1 MDIPLGS
8 EYVNIAHSW
17 RKESSRQSTLGVTIK
32 LFWFELLLHGSCRT
46 LGRHTNMTAPLHVV
60 TPTFYSNSD
69 LGSSGIS
76 DWETRADLLW
86 SFTGHQGSWPPA
98 EQSMCTLLTSSSHDM
113 SLFGNLSPR
122 TPVLSSFPTEEPDEN
137 SLPELGRLY
146 GHQRSVAALTFVA
159 GGAGSEAG
167 RTGSVSWWEKG
178 FCRASFELVDR

>member
-98 EQSMCTLLTSSSHDM
+98 EQSMCALLTSFSTSTCLRLETYPRALPSSAA
-113 SLFGNLSPR
+113 FPPR
-122 TPVLSSFPTEEPDEN
+122 S
-137 SLPELGRLY
+137 
-146 GHQRSVAALTFVA
+146 
-159 GGAGSEAG
+159 
-167 RTGSVSWWEKG
+167 RTGTASRSWVG
-178 FCRASFELVDR
+178 SMGTSGASLL